1 MPLPTDILTLD
12 PAAGGTSA
20 IARWSAGVLAEVKL
34 VRGVSA
40 MPGESP
46 GSRCHRTVARI
57 HEELVSWHRRQV
69 AASILVWEWPHVYQR
84 ERSHADPADLLALAA
99 VGGAVAAAAASL
111 WLGLVVM
118 TVEPGEWSGQV
129 PKSKTGDPWASPRG
143 RRIHERLT
151 PAERDLV
158 PRSHDALDAVG
169 IGLHTLGRFAP
180 RRVFPGAS

>member
-1 MPLPTDILTLD
+1 MSLPINILTLD

-20 IARWSAGVLAEVKL
+20 IARWSAGALAEVKL
-34 VRGVSA
+34 VRGVRA
-40 MPGESP
+40 MLGESP
-46 GSRCHRTVARI
+46 GSRCHRTVAQIR
-57 HEELVSWHRRQV
+57 EELVSWRQRQV
-69 AASILVWEWPHVYQR
+69 AVDILVWEWPHVYQR

-99 VGGAVAAAAASL
+99 VGGAVAAVAESL
-111 WLGLVVM
+111 WPGLVVK

-129 PKSKTGDPWASPRG
+129 PKNKTGDPWASPRG

-151 PAERDLV
+151 ATERALV

-169 IGLHTLGRFAP
+169 IGLHALGRFAP